1 MLRKP
6 STRPNER
13 HVQKWFFGPRL
24 GLPMIRGRQKCPASG
39 SEPQRTPTAPHRPP
53 ASAQCRTCKG
63 PCTLAGGSP
72 RARATC
78 RACLASP
85 DASRRALSGL
95 GRTASPRDRS
105 REREARTCAIASLLH
120 SPHRRMQTCE
130 EQQAKTERGE
140 GEGGGARAAWCEGVT
155 VPGSSDH
162 QHGPTRPRGG
172 NCTGAFG
179 SPARATARRRSS
191 NMTGRRSR
199 GQCGLGDRARADLQ
213 AGCLTPPVRAHE
225 VPID

>member
-6 STRPNER
+6 STRATER
-13 HVQKWFFGPRL
+13 HVQKWLFGPRL
-24 GLPMIRGRQKCPASG
+24 GLPMLRGRQKCPTG
-39 SEPQRTPTAPHRPP
+39 GPEPQRTPAAPHRPP

-63 PCTLAGGSP
+63 PCTLAGGSSC
-72 RARATC
+72 ARATC

-85 DASRRALSGL
+85 NASRRALSGL

-120 SPHRRMQTCE
+120 SPHRRMQTCAWRCADNVAATT
-130 EQQAKTERGE
+130 QRRPERR
-140 GEGGGARAAWCEGVT
+140 GARCVGVAAVRLLE
-155 VPGSSDH
+155 PNGS
-162 QHGPTRPRGG
+162 TRLPR
-172 NCTGAFG
+172 
-179 SPARATARRRSS
+179 PASLRRQRSS

-199 GQCGLGDRARADLQ
+199 GQCGLDDRARADHQ

-225 VPID
+225 APID